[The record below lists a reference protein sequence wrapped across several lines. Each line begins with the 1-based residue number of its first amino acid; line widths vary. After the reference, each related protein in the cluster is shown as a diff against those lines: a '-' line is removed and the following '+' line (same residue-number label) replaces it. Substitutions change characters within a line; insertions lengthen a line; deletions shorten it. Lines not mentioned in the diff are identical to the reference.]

1 MTARSIRYAPG
12 LHEEI
17 IQSELRPDT
26 ARSKTES
33 VARANS
39 AKRLDGEPV
48 VPRNNKRA
56 IPCELNEAFWLEFG
70 KDRKWEGFEI
80 GRIEGLSPGNASVF
94 VSCRFQQTTKE
105 PYHVN

>member
-48 VPRNNKRA
+48 IKCKADVAKVV
-56 IPCELNEAFWLEFG
+56 AFWLELG
-70 KDRKWEGFEI
+70 KDKKWGGFKI
-80 GRIEGLSPGNASVF
+80 GGTEGLSPGNALVF
-94 VSCRFQQTTKE
+94 VSCRFQGTTKE